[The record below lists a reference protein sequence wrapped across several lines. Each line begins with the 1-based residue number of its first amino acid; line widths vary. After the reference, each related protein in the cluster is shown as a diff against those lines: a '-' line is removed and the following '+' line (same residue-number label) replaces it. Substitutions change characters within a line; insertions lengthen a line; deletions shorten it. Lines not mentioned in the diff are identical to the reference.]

1 MDYCAF
7 GRGELKPTYIWTND
21 RALVGNLVHF
31 RCKDLC
37 CMGGMGR
44 HDSVQ
49 ATRATIDYGVIP
61 QPLAADVAAHVDSK
75 FNQAALRWT
84 EARKPTDDA

>member
-1 MDYCAF
+1 
-7 GRGELKPTYIWTND
+7 
-21 RALVGNLVHF
+21 
-31 RCKDLC
+31 
-37 CMGGMGR
+37 MGGMGR

-61 QPLAADVAAHVDSK
+61 QPLAAEVAAHVDSK
-75 FNQAALRWT
+75 FNQAGLRWT